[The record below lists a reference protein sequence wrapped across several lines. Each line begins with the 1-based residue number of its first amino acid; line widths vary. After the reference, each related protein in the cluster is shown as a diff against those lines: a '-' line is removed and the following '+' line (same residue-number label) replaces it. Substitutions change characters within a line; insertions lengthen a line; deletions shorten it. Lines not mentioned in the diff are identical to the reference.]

1 MRLTTAAALVALL
14 PCTTLAHP
22 ALVSSRRDINGRA
35 VNFDTFRLG
44 TKADYSN
51 SGFTAKSG
59 VAANVAASLSKRG
72 TYLET
77 AQALVKQVAP
87 GAEFRVVDDHYVGGN
102 GVAHV
107 NFKQVAHGLDI
118 DNADFNVNIGADG
131 NVFSYGNSFFT
142 GAIPAEDPLVKRG
155 QVDAI
160 AALKGASDVLG
171 LQISADAAKA
181 VAEEALEH
189 YIIQGT
195 TGAHQDP
202 KARLVYFQKEDK
214 LALSWR
220 VETDLKDNWLLSYV
234 DATGASEVYGVVNYV
249 SDATYQ
255 VLPWGT
261 NDPTRGDRVVETDPA
276 DKNGSEFTWQGD
288 GETTFTVTKGNN
300 GMAQANFEGD
310 DDFENDY
317 RPDAPGAKFEYPY
330 SPADTDPKK
339 YVDASV
345 TQLFYTANMYHD
357 LLHTLGFNEAAG
369 NFETNNGDAGGKGN
383 DAVILNAQDGSGT
396 NNANFATPPDGQPG
410 VMRMYIWDESTP
422 VRDCSFDAGV
432 VIHEYTHGVSTR
444 LTGGPSNSG
453 CLNVLESGGMGEG
466 WGDFM
471 AIAIHIQKAD
481 TREKDY
487 PMGDWIA
494 NDPKGIRDY
503 VYSTSLTTNP
513 LTYKSVNEM
522 DRVHTIG
529 TVWATT
535 LYEVLW
541 NLIDKHG
548 NTEERKPT
556 FEGKVPT
563 DGRYLTMKLVLDAMA
578 LQPCSPTFVQARDA
592 IIDADKALTGGENV
606 CELWTAFAKRGLG
619 EGASR
624 GSGNKG
630 RKESTTV
637 PSGVC

>member
-14 PCTTLAHP
+14 PCTALAHP

-35 VNFDTFRLG
+35 VNFDAFRLG

-51 SGFTAKSG
+51 AGFTAKSSI
-59 VAANVAASLSKRG
+59 VSSLNKRG

-77 AQALVKQVAP
+77 AQALVKKVAP
-87 GAEFRVVDDHYVGGN
+87 GAEFRVVDDHYVGSN
-102 GVAHV
+102 GIAHV
-107 NFKQVAHGLDI
+107 NFKQVVHGLDV
-118 DNADFNVNIGADG
+118 DNADFNVNVGADG
-131 NVFSYGNSFFT
+131 NIFSYGNSFFT
-142 GAIPAEDPLVKRG
+142 GEVPSENPLVARG

-160 AALKGASDVLG
+160 AALKGASNALG

-181 VAEEALEH
+181 KAEEALEH
-189 YIIQGT
+189 YIIEGT
-195 TGAHQDP
+195 TGAQQDP

-214 LALSWR
+214 SLSLSWR

-255 VLPWGT
+255 VYPWGV
-261 NDPTRGDRVVETDPA
+261 NDPTKGSRTIETDPA
-276 DKNGSEFTWQGD
+276 DKNASEFTWQGD
-288 GETTFTVTKGNN
+288 GKTTYTVTEGNN
-300 GMAQANFEGD
+300 GIAQANYDGD
-310 DDFENDY
+310 DSWTNDY
-317 RPDAPGAKFEYPY
+317 RPDAPGAKFEYGY
-330 SPADTDPKK
+330 SLAETDPKK

-345 TQLFYTANMYHD
+345 TQLFYTANVYHD
-357 LLHTLGFNEAAG
+357 LLHSLGFDEAAG
-369 NFETNNGDAGGKGN
+369 NFETNNGGAGGKGG

-422 VRDCSFDAGV
+422 YRDCSFDAGV
-432 VIHEYTHGVSTR
+432 IIHEYTHGVSNR
-444 LTGGPSNSG
+444 LTGGPSNTG
-453 CLNVLESGGMGEG
+453 CLNVLEAGGMGEG

-471 AIAIHIQKAD
+471 AIAIHLKKAD
-481 TREKDY
+481 TRAKDY

-494 NDPKGIRDY
+494 NDPKGIRNY
-503 VYSTSLTTNP
+503 LYSTSLTTNP
-513 LTYKSVNEM
+513 YTYKSVNTM
-522 DRVHTIG
+522 SAVHTIG
-529 TVWATT
+529 TVWATI

-541 NLIDKHG
+541 NLVEKHG
-548 NTEERKPT
+548 NTEARQPT
-556 FEGKVPT
+556 FNGKVPT
-563 DGRYLTMKLVLDAMA
+563 DGKFLTMKLVLDGMA

-592 IIDADKALTGGENV
+592 IIDADKALTGGENA
-606 CELWTAFAKRGLG
+606 CELWKAFAKRGLG

-624 GSGNKG
+624 GSGSTG